1 MFQLIFFGIPVLSAI
16 WLIWA
21 LRTRALRDAGPGT
34 RRVLAISVLALLGG
48 YTWIVLHR
56 AGTVGLEAPVFV
68 QAAVLIWGLVALPL
82 LALPGLLI
90 GGIAQAVG
98 AWRKVMKSRNESSS
112 PSPPCPSVD
121 AGRRRFLMTT
131 TVAMPALA
139 TYGMTILSLPQ
150 MRHFRVRRIEVPI
163 PGLPQ
168 DLHGL
173 KIAHVSDVHVGKF
186 TTGRVLND
194 LAEATQALKADVIA
208 LTGDLIDH
216 QLADLP
222 EALDMV
228 GRLEAPGGVYLV
240 EGNHDL
246 FQGRE
251 EFASGVAAAG
261 LPLLRNQ
268 VAEIEVRGHPL
279 DLLGL
284 RWSRQPEAMKED
296 ILATAALR
304 RRDGFS
310 IMLAHHPHAFDD
322 AAKLGIPLTLGGHTH
337 GGQLMVT
344 PEIGP
349 GPMMYRY
356 WSGLYQKANGS
367 AAVISNGAGNWFPL
381 RTAAPAEIIEI
392 VLRRA

>member
-1 MFQLIFFGIPVLSAI
+1 
-16 WLIWA
+16 
-21 LRTRALRDAGPGT
+21 
-34 RRVLAISVLALLGG
+34 
-48 YTWIVLHR
+48 
-56 AGTVGLEAPVFV
+56 
-68 QAAVLIWGLVALPL
+68 
-82 LALPGLLI
+82 
-90 GGIAQAVG
+90 
-98 AWRKVMKSRNESSS
+98 
-112 PSPPCPSVD
+112 
-121 AGRRRFLMTT
+121 
-131 TVAMPALA
+131 
-139 TYGMTILSLPQ
+139 
-150 MRHFRVRRIEVPI
+150 
-163 PGLPQ
+163 
-168 DLHGL
+168 
-173 KIAHVSDVHVGKF
+173 VGKF

-251 EFASGVAAAG
+251 EFASGVASAG

-310 IMLAHHPHAFDD
+310 IILAHHPHAFDD

>member
-1 MFQLIFFGIPVLSAI
+1 MFKLIFFGIPALSAV
-16 WLIWA
+16 WLLWA
-21 LRTRALRDAGPGT
+21 LRTPALRGARRGT
-34 RRVLAISVLALLGG
+34 RLALAAGVLALLGG
-48 YTWIVLHR
+48 YAWIVLHR
-56 AGTVGLEAPVFV
+56 VGMTALEAPAVI

-82 LALPGLLI
+82 LALPGLVI
-90 GGIAQAVG
+90 GGTAQLIG
-98 AWRKVMKSRNESSS
+98 AWRRSNERRKENGG
-112 PSPPCPSVD
+112 PTAPDRHID
-121 AGRRRFLMTT
+121 AGRRRFLMTA
-131 TVAMPALA
+131 TVAMPAVA
-139 TYGMTILSLPQ
+139 TYGMTLLSLPQ

-163 PGLPQ
+163 PGLSR
-168 DLHGL
+168 DLDGL

-186 TTGRVLND
+186 TTGPVLND
-194 LAEATQALKADVIA
+194 LAEATQALKADIIA
-208 LTGDLIDH
+208 FTGDLIDH

-246 FQGRE
+246 FQSRE
-251 EFASGVAAAG
+251 GFAAGVAAAG

-268 VAEIEVRGHPL
+268 VAELEIRGHPV

-284 RWSRQPEAMKED
+284 QWSRQPHAMAED

-304 RRDGFS
+304 RRDSFP

-356 WSGLYQKANGS
+356 WSGLYQKPNGA

-381 RTAAPAEIIEI
+381 RTAAPAEIVEI